1 MKVKNFTSETSAM
14 VMLAIINLA
23 SFGANANTDDVLGQL
38 GGSVNKMN
46 ASLIGLIQGPI
57 ALTIAIVSFAY
68 LIMNSIFRF
77 NVSAVFTFI
86 ALVLLLTTGFGALTS
101 IFPGA

>member
-1 MKVKNFTSETSAM
+1 MRVKNLIGK
-14 VMLAIINLA
+14 LAIFTMLGILNLTCLTA
-23 SFGANANTDDVLGQL
+23 SANTDDVLSQL

-46 ASLIGLIQGPI
+46 TSLIGLIQGPI